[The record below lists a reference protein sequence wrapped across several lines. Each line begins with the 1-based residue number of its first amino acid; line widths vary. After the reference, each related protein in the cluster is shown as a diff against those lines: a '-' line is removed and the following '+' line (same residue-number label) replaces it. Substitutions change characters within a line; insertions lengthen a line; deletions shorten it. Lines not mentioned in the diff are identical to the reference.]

1 MHWFRAFFLATF
13 LFSLHRFACAEEK
26 AEESSSSGEKVVDGF
41 TDDDRA
47 KMAEGSEKHEF
58 QAEVNRL
65 MDIIINSLYTDKQVF
80 LRELI
85 SNAADALEKARFH
98 SVQDESFLGE
108 NKDLEIKLEHDPD
121 AKTISIVDTGI
132 GMSKADLI
140 NNLGTVAKSGTTNFL
155 EAMAEGADANL
166 IGQFGVGFYSAF
178 LVADKVSVTSKCN
191 DDPVQH
197 VWESSADASF
207 TVSDDPRGNTLG
219 RGTRVTLQLKED
231 AHDYLSEDKLKESA
245 KKYSQFIQFPIY
257 VKVKKEVDVES
268 EESDDDDDDD
278 EKEDEEKK
286 DDVETKDEK
295 EEEEEKKDAPTK
307 KTVYEWEQVNTQKAI
322 WMRAK
327 EDVTEEE
334 YTEFYKSISKDYLDP
349 LAYTHFNAEGE
360 IEFKS
365 ILFLPKKAPFDM
377 MDNYWTKK
385 SEVKLFVRRVLVA
398 EKFDELLPRYLNFV
412 RGVVDSDDLPL
423 NVSREQLQ
431 QNKIMKVI
439 SKKLVRKVLELMK
452 KLAKEEEGEDDD
464 DEKEEGDDDKKEKD
478 EEKADEEKKEK
489 KDDDEK
495 SWTKFWKE
503 FNKNLKMGCYEDDSN
518 RSKLS
523 KLLRFTTTKSE
534 GKEIS
539 LDKYLDRMQESQ
551 ESIYYMSGDS
561 IETMQKAPSM
571 QVFKKKDLEV
581 LMLSDHLDEP
591 CLQKLADYEGKKF
604 VSIQK
609 ADVKLDET
617 EEEKKRFTKIK
628 DMYKPLTDWWKDTL
642 TDFTEKGA
650 MKAAGVKIEK
660 VEVSK
665 RLTES
670 PVVVVTS
677 QFGYSAQQEKVMK
690 AQAFQNKDQLSMM
703 SGRKTLEIN
712 PNHPVVVD
720 LLAKVKT
727 DKSDKAAV
735 DTAQV
740 LFQTALIESGYELA
754 DASALVNR
762 VYRLMSKEL
771 GVDPDAPIKEVEVPE
786 GEEEEE
792 AEEEE
797 EKDDD
802 ESKDEAEEAK
812 VDGDEKKEEL

>member
-1 MHWFRAFFLATF
+1 M
-13 LFSLHRFACAEEK
+13 
-26 AEESSSSGEKVVDGF
+26 G
-41 TDDDRA
+41 
-47 KMAEGSEKHEF
+47 
-58 QAEVNRL
+58 
-65 MDIIINSLYTDKQVF
+65 
-80 LRELI
+80 
-85 SNAADALEKARFH
+85 
-98 SVQDESFLGE
+98 
-108 NKDLEIKLEHDPD
+108 KDLEVKIEHDPE
-121 AKTISIVDTGI
+121 AKTISIIDTDI

-207 TVSDDPRGNTLG
+207 TVVDDPRGNTLG
-219 RGTRVTLQLKED
+219 RGTRVTLHLKED
-231 AHDYLSEDKLKESA
+231 AHDYLAEDKLKETA

-257 VKVKKEVDVES
+257 VKVKKEVEAEA
-268 EESDDDDDDD
+268 EEDDDDD
-278 EKEDEEKK
+278 EEEEK
-286 DDVETKDEK
+286 DDVETSDDEEK
-295 EEEEEKKDAPTK
+295 EEEEEKKPTK

-322 WMRAK
+322 WLRAK

-334 YTEFYKSISKDYLDP
+334 YNEFYKGISKDYLDP

-398 EKFDELLPRYLNFV
+398 DKFDELLPRYLNFV

-452 KLAKEEEGEDDD
+452 KLAKEEESGGDDEE
-464 DEKEEGDDDKKEKD
+464 DEKEE
-478 EEKADEEKKEK
+478 EEKEDKDKEEKEK
-489 KDDDEK
+489 KDKKDEE
-495 SWTKFWKE
+495 STWAKFYKE

-518 RSKLS
+518 RSKIS
-523 KLLRFTTTKSE
+523 KLLRFVSTKSE
-534 GKEIS
+534 EKDIS

-551 ESIYYMSGDS
+551 ESIYYMSGDNM
-561 IETMQKAPSM
+561 EVMKKAPAL
-571 QVFKKKDLEV
+571 QVFKKKDIEV
-581 LMLSDHLDEP
+581 LILSDHLDEP
-591 CLQKLADYEGKKF
+591 CIQKLADYEGKKF

-617 EEEKKRFTKIK
+617 EEEKKKFSKLK
-628 DMYKPLTDWWKDTL
+628 DMYKPLTDWWKTALGDL
-642 TDFTEKGA
+642 TEKGA
-650 MKAAGVKIEK
+650 MKDAGVK
-660 VEVSK
+660 VEAVTISK

-677 QFGYSAQQEKVMK
+677 QFGYSAQQEKIMK

-703 SGRKTLEIN
+703 AGRKTLEVN
-712 PNHPVVVD
+712 ANHPVIID
-720 LLAKVKT
+720 LLSKVKANKE
-727 DKSDKAAV
+727 DAAAL
-735 DTAQV
+735 DSAQV
-740 LFQTALIESGYELA
+740 L
-754 DASALVNR
+754 
-762 VYRLMSKEL
+762 
-771 GVDPDAPIKEVEVPE
+771 
-786 GEEEEE
+786 
-792 AEEEE
+792 
-797 EKDDD
+797 
-802 ESKDEAEEAK
+802 
-812 VDGDEKKEEL
+812 

>member
-1 MHWFRAFFLATF
+1 MLRVWR
-13 LFSLHRFACAEEK
+13 ACALGLLVGNASTLVRADDDEAGGEEN
-26 AEESSSSGEKVVDGF
+26 KVVDGF
-41 TDDDRA
+41 SDADRS
-47 KMAEGSEKHEF
+47 KMSESSEKHEF
-58 QAEVNRL
+58 QAEVSRL

-98 SVQDESFLGE
+98 SVQDDSFLGDVQ
-108 NKDLEIKLEHDPD
+108 DLEIKVEHDPE
-121 AKTISIVDTGI
+121 AKTISIIDSGV

-155 EAMAEGADANL
+155 EAMAEGADTNL

-207 TVSDDPRGNTLG
+207 TVVDDPRGNTLG
-219 RGTRVTLQLKED
+219 RGTRVTLHLKED
-231 AHDYLSEDKLKESA
+231 AHDYLSEDKLKETS

-257 VKVKKEVDVES
+257 VKVKKEVEADADDDD
-268 EESDDDDDDD
+268 DDDDDDD
-278 EKEDEEKK
+278 EEAK
-286 DDVETKDEK
+286 DDVETSDDEEK
-295 EEEEEKKDAPTK
+295 EEEEEKKPTK

-322 WMRAK
+322 WLRAK

-334 YTEFYKSISKDYLDP
+334 YNEFYKGISKDYLDP

-377 MDNYWTKK
+377 MDNYWTKR
-385 SEVKLFVRRVLVA
+385 SEVKLYVRRVLVA

-452 KLAKEEEGEDDD
+452 KLAKEEESGGEDDED
-464 DEKEEGDDDKKEKD
+464 EDEKEEDED
-478 EEKADEEKKEK
+478 EEKEKEEKK
-489 KDDDEK
+489 DSSDEE
-495 SWTKFWKE
+495 STWAKFYKE

-518 RSKLS
+518 RSKIS
-523 KLLRFTTTKSE
+523 KLLRFKTTKSE
-534 GKEIS
+534 DKDVS
-539 LDKYLDRMQESQ
+539 LDKYLDRMAESQ
-551 ESIYYMSGDS
+551 ESIYYMSGES
-561 IETMQKAPSM
+561 METMLKAPALQM
-571 QVFKKKDLEV
+571 FKKKDLEV

-591 CLQKLADYEGKKF
+591 CIQKLADYEGKKF

-617 EEEKKRFTKIK
+617 EEEKKRFTKLK
-628 DMYKPLTDWWKDTL
+628 DMYKPLTDWWKEKL

-650 MKAAGVKIEK
+650 MKDAGVKIEA
-660 VEVSK
+660 VSLSK
-665 RLTES
+665 RLTDS

-677 QFGYSAQQEKVMK
+677 QFGYSAQQEKIMK
-690 AQAFQNKDQLSMM
+690 AQAFQNKDQISMM
-703 SGRKTLEIN
+703 SGRKTLEVN

-720 LLAKVKT
+720 LLTKVKD
-727 DKSDKAAV
+727 DKENQAAL

-740 LFQTALIESGYELA
+740 LFQTALIESGYEIA
-754 DASALVNR
+754 DPSALVNR

-771 GVDPDAPIKEVEVPE
+771 GVDPDAPLKEVEVPE
-786 GEEEEE
+786 DDAEEEEAEEEEEEEEE

-797 EKDDD
+797 EKAD
-802 ESKDEAEEAK
+802 
-812 VDGDEKKEEL
+812 KKEEL

>member
-1 MHWFRAFFLATF
+1 MAFWRHVLLVG
-13 LFSLHRFACAEEK
+13 LFVLCIGAEESEEVAEEK
-26 AEESSSSGEKVVDGF
+26 TEDKVVDGF
-41 TDDDRA
+41 SEADRE
-47 KMAEGSEKHEF
+47 KMTEGSEKHEF

-65 MDIIINSLYTDKQVF
+65 MDIIINSLYTEKQVF

-98 SVQDESFLGE
+98 SVQDEAYLGDV
-108 NKDLEIKLEHDPD
+108 KDLEIKIEHDPE
-121 AKTISIVDTGI
+121 AKTISIIDTGV

-155 EAMAEGADANL
+155 EAMAEGSDTNL

-191 DDPVQH
+191 DDATQH

-207 TVSDDPRGNTLG
+207 TVVADPRGNTLG
-219 RGTRVTLQLKED
+219 RGSRVTLHLKED
-231 AHDYLSEDKLKESA
+231 AHDYLSEDKLKETA

-257 VKVKKEVDVES
+257 VKVKKEVDADT
-268 EESDDDDDDD
+268 EEDDDDD
-278 EKEDEEKK
+278 
-286 DDVETKDEK
+286 K
-295 EEEEEKKDAPTK
+295 EEEKAPTK

-322 WMRAK
+322 WLRAK
-327 EDVTEEE
+327 EEVTEEE
-334 YTEFYKSISKDYLDP
+334 YSEFYKSISKDYLDP

-365 ILFLPKKAPFDM
+365 VLFLPKKAPFDM

-385 SEVKLFVRRVLVA
+385 SEVKLYVRRVLVA
-398 EKFDELLPRYLNFV
+398 EKFDELLPRYLGFV

-452 KLAKEEEGEDDD
+452 ELMKKLAKEEDSGDDD
-464 DEKEEGDDDKKEKD
+464 DEDKDDEDGEEKEEKKDEKD
-478 EEKADEEKKEK
+478 EESTWA
-489 KDDDEK
+489 
-495 SWTKFWKE
+495 KFYKE

-518 RSKLS
+518 RSKIS
-523 KLLRFTTTKSE
+523 KLLRFVSTKSE
-534 GKEIS
+534 EKDIS

-551 ESIYYMSGDS
+551 ESIYYMSGDNM
-561 IETMQKAPSM
+561 EVMKKAPAL
-571 QVFKKKDLEV
+571 QVFKKKDIEV

-591 CLQKLADYEGKKF
+591 CIQKLADYEGKKF

-617 EEEKKRFTKIK
+617 EEEKKKFSKLK
-628 DMYKPLTDWWKDTL
+628 DMYKPLTDWWKEKL
-642 TDFTEKGA
+642 TDLTEKGA
-650 MKAAGVKIEK
+650 MKDAGVKIEK
-660 VEVSK
+660 VELSK
-665 RLTES
+665 RLTDS

-677 QFGYSAQQEKVMK
+677 QFGYSAQQEKIMK
-690 AQAFQNKDQLSMM
+690 AQAFQNKDQIGMM
-703 SGRKTLEIN
+703 SGRKTLEVN
-712 PNHPVVVD
+712 ANHPVIVD
-720 LLAKVKT
+720 LLAKVKG
-727 DKSDKAAV
+727 DKEDAAAL

-740 LFQTALIESGYELA
+740 LFQTALIESGYEIA
-754 DASALVNR
+754 DPSALVSR

-786 GEEEEE
+786 EEE
-792 AEEEE
+792 AEEEDKDDSEGDDSGDDDSDEKE
-797 EKDDD
+797 EKD
-802 ESKDEAEEAK
+802 EKDEI
-812 VDGDEKKEEL
+812 